1 MHLSKKVYLLIRYQ
15 TLMMANLSII
25 RDTFSIL
32 QTLLEGFF
40 VEEIANL
47 DAAFNFCL
55 ALVNT

>member
-1 MHLSKKVYLLIRYQ
+1 
-15 TLMMANLSII
+15 MMANLSII

-55 ALVNT
+55 ALVNTWAYYFQ